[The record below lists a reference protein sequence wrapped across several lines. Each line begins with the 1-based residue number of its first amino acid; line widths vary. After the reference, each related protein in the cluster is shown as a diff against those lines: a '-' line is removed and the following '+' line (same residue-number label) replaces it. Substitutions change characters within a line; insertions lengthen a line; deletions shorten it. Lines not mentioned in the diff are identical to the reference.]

1 MGRIITL
8 LVVLVLVYFIYAQS
22 LPWLK
27 QSLGLETDQEVGGVV
42 PGSQRRC
49 VETAWQANETFVGQV
64 RLFPGPP
71 IDPLEWAVSFQQIT
85 RGIGAAEIAC
95 SSCLSEACRK
105 AATAASEL
113 RSLSLQFDDMARR
126 DQLGWGNRAT
136 QQERINRLLSEARR
150 LNPGS

>member
-27 QSLGLETDQEVGGVV
+27 RSLGVETDQEVGGVV
-42 PGSQRRC
+42 PGSQSRC

-95 SSCLSEACRK
+95 SSCLSEACRR
-105 AATAASEL
+105 AATAASEM
-113 RSLSLQFDDMARR
+113 RSLSLRFDDMARR
-126 DQLGWGNRAT
+126 NQLGWSNAAP
-136 QQERINRLLSEARR
+136 QQVRINQLLNEALR
-150 LNPGS
+150 LNADS

>member
-27 QSLGLETDQEVGGVV
+27 QSLGVETDQEVGGVV
-42 PGSQRRC
+42 PGGESRC

-71 IDPLEWAVSFQQIT
+71 IDPLEWSVSFQLIT

-126 DQLGWGNRAT
+126 NQLGWGNRTT
-136 QQERINRLLSEARR
+136 QQERINRLLNEARR

>member
-1 MGRIITL
+1 MGRIVTL
-8 LVVLVLVYFIYAQS
+8 LIVLFLIYFIYTQS

-27 QSLGLETDQEVGGVV
+27 QSLGLETDQEVGGAV
-42 PGSQRRC
+42 PGGQSRC
-49 VETAWQANETFVGQV
+49 VRTAWQANETFAGQV

-71 IDPLEWAVSFQQIT
+71 VDPLEWAISFQQIT

-113 RSLSLQFDDMARR
+113 RSLSLQFDDMVRG
-126 DQLGWGNRAT
+126 DQRGWSNPAT
-136 QQERINRLLSEARR
+136 QQERINRLLNEARR
-150 LNPGS
+150 LDAGS